1 MDIEN
6 MTRREVLDAKLGD
19 EARQIQPRRFEIVLR
34 CVARRPSSDDVARF
48 SHPTQPRRDAISAPF
63 PPPRRA
69 LSLTRPP
76 LATPRRKPLAP
87 VNGWSNVLAPKSAFK
102 TPGVT
107 PGGGLTRR
115 VSFKP
120 DPAVA
125 DDAAWRSLETPA
137 QRPPASRRRVTHRR
151 AGMRARKGTG
161 RAVAARTFSLVLR
174 APHERVNTAVRGGDD
189 DANTEPGDA
198 SRANGAR
205 SQSASADTGSH
216 GGSGGSVN
224 AGDAFDEAR
233 DLGRYFSSAK
243 PGIDVAPAVDT
254 PASEDGFHTRVPAAG
269 RPSLVPY
276 ALTPTDT
283 EEGTFAHAAGG
294 SRGGAPAALA
304 DASDAAAMG
313 GNPAMFDDD
322 FNDGFGFEGGYD
334 GDDADAFFGAT
345 PAAIEAKMLVD
356 GGNDPMTDRGEGKKP
371 RTPLRRL
378 AGVKRPAGTPHKRE
392 RKRFERR
399 KSLTS
404 AGLRDDLMET
414 EDGRPLRRSTRER
427 TKPLE
432 YWRGETKKYSRVHQS
447 LPTVEVV
454 RTRTPNPAWPLL
466 PTPYHAHGAGGEIVI
481 TDHVRDWSQKDSRR
495 KKATRPTEEESRR
508 AGEEARKRALA
519 LADVAHLSDSELDDD
534 DDDEVGGVELN
545 EEDRGVSPS
554 EGIEIV
560 EEEEETPAMAMEPE
574 AAPEPETADAT
585 VDEEAAA
592 EENVTPEKEEDEA
605 PEPVVVEVP
614 VVVEEPEEAM
624 PAVDESTAVEVP
636 EEVMPAPEPF
646 AVDDAATEEV
656 PAIPAPDVDVTAME
670 EEEVHLDEAAA
681 TTLEPTIEPVAE
693 ETAAADETIAD
704 EPAEENDAAVFMRPE
719 SPPRRVT
726 RRSAR
731 NLLDETADALEDATI
746 DEKEDGAAEP
756 EQAEPEQAEP
766 EPEPSPP
773 RRVTRRSRSASL
785 ASTADADKT
794 MEADEEEEEEEVDL
808 EAKTVSPPR
817 RSTRRSARNA
827 NVDAADTEAKT
838 VSPKSTGRRVTR
850 RSSRAASVAGDL
862 DETVRVDE
870 D

>member
-19 EARQIQPRRFEIVLR
+19 EARQIQPRRFEIVL
-34 CVARRPSSDDVARF
+34 
-48 SHPTQPRRDAISAPF
+48 
-63 PPPRRA
+63 
-69 LSLTRPP
+69 
-76 LATPRRKPLAP
+76 RKPLAP

-174 APHERVNTAVRGGDD
+174 APHERVNRNAVKNGDD
-189 DANTEPGDA
+189 DANAGGDSLT
-198 SRANGAR
+198 SRAYGAR
-205 SQSASADTGSH
+205 SQSASADTADN

-224 AGDAFDEAR
+224 PGDAFDEAR
-233 DLGRYFSSAK
+233 DLGYFSSAK

-254 PASEDGFHTRVPAAG
+254 PASDVAPIAG

-276 ALTPTDT
+276 ALTPTEDV
-283 EEGTFAHAAGG
+283 EEGTFAHARHGAG
-294 SRGGAPAALA
+294 SHANEPE
-304 DASDAAAMG
+304 
-313 GNPAMFDDD
+313 FDDD
-322 FNDGFGFEGGYD
+322 DGFGFGGGYD

-345 PAAIEAKMLVD
+345 PAAAAAKMLVD
-356 GGNDPMTDRGEGKKP
+356 GGNDPMTDRGEGKRP
-371 RTPLRRL
+371 PLRKL
-378 AGVKRPAGTPHKRE
+378 TGIKRPAGTPHKRE

-399 KSLTS
+399 KSLSS

-466 PTPYHAHGAGGEIVI
+466 PTPYHAHGAGGDIVI

-519 LADVAHLSDSELDDD
+519 LADVAHLSDSELEDDD
-534 DDDEVGGVELN
+534 CNDEDGPRVESN
-545 EEDRGVSPS
+545 GEDRGGSRGGV
-554 EGIEIV
+554 EIV
-560 EEEEETPAMAMEPE
+560 EEPEEETPAMAIEPE
-574 AAPEPETADAT
+574 AAPETETADAT
-585 VDEEAAA
+585 VDEAAAA

-605 PEPVVVEVP
+605 PEKEKDDAPEAPVAV
-614 VVVEEPEEAM
+614 PEEAA
-624 PAVDESTAVEVP
+624 PAVEESAAVDVP
-636 EEVMPAPEPF
+636 EEAMPAPEPF

-670 EEEVHLDEAAA
+670 EEDEAAA
-681 TTLEPTIEPVAE
+681 ATLEPAIEPVAE
-693 ETAAADETIAD
+693 ETAAEETTAD
-704 EPAEENDAAVFMRPE
+704 EPAEENDAAAFTRPE
-719 SPPRRVT
+719 SPARRVT

-756 EQAEPEQAEP
+756 EQAERERAERERAEP
-766 EPEPSPP
+766 ERAEPERVEPEPSPP

-794 MEADEEEEEEEVDL
+794 MEADDEEEEVDL

-817 RSTRRSARNA
+817 RSTRRSARNV
-827 NVDAADTEAKT
+827 NVEVDTEAKT